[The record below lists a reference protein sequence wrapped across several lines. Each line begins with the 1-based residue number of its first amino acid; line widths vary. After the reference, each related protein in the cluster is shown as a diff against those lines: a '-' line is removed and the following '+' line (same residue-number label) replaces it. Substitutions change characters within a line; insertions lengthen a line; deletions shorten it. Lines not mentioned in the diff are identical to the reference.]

1 MGRRQKPNL
10 IYIFADQWRRQ
21 AVGFEREDDVLTPN
35 IDAFALEGTIFSN
48 AVTCSPLCSPHRAS
62 MLTGKYPNSTG
73 VYTNCKVGAD
83 VSLSQDEICISEVL
97 AENGYQTGYIGK
109 WHLDLPEL
117 NETDQPVSGAAGW
130 DAYTPPGPKRHG
142 FQYWYSYG
150 AWDEHLTPHYWQ
162 DCPEKINVNQ
172 WSVEHE
178 TDKAIHYIQSRRD
191 DQPFALFL
199 SWNPPHSPFDQVPE
213 KYRKLYNRER
223 IRLRENVNQSAFSVH
238 TGEAMDGGM
247 EELKD
252 KQLNYFAAISGIDD
266 HFGRILKYLKEE
278 KLEENTIVV
287 LTSDHGE
294 MMGSHGLMAKHVWYE
309 ESIGV
314 PFCIRW
320 PKKVPQIRTDLLL
333 NTVDIMPTLLSLM
346 KLDVPDTVEGNDLS
360 GCILN
365 QQISG
370 PEEAYMCAYPGRK
383 EAIEAFQKAGL
394 NNREYGWR
402 AIRTHEF
409 TYVIH
414 HGYAP
419 GDEQIRLLYDL
430 QKDKYQLHPEHID
443 YPESHPIAKELERKL
458 CCWLVDLNDP
468 FYRRL
473 MDRQTCI
480 NVTPKKRI

>member
-1 MGRRQKPNL
+1 MEGKQRPNL
-10 IYIFADQWRRQ
+10 IYFFADQWRRQ
-21 AVGFEREDDVLTPN
+21 AVGYEGEDHVITPN
-35 IDAFALEGTIFSN
+35 IDSFAQEGTIFSN

-62 MLTGKYPNSTG
+62 LLTGRYPSSTG

-83 VSLSQDEICISEVL
+83 VMLKPDEICIGDVL

-117 NETDQPVSGAAGW
+117 NVSEQPESGAEGW

-150 AWDEHLTPHYWQ
+150 AWDEHLSPHYWK
-162 DCPEKINVNQ
+162 DSPEKIKVNQ

-178 TDKAIHYIQSRRD
+178 TDQALKFIQNRNSD
-191 DQPFALFL
+191 KPFALFL

-213 KYRKLYNRER
+213 KYKKLYNRDQ
-223 IRLRENVNQSAFSVH
+223 ITLRENVTHSTFSVH
-238 TGEAMDGGM
+238 TGETVDGDI

-266 HFGRILKYLKEE
+266 QFGRILQFLKTE

-320 PKKVPQIRTDLLL
+320 PRMIPQTRIDLLL
-333 NTVDIMPTLLSLM
+333 NTVDIMPTLLRL
-346 KLDVPDTVEGNDLS
+346 LDLEIPSSVEGADLS
-360 GCILN
+360 EYILN
-365 QQISG
+365 QEGGG
-370 PEEAYMCAYPGRK
+370 PGEAYISAYPGRK
-383 EAIEAFQKAGL
+383 EAIEAFHNAGL

-402 AIRTHEF
+402 AVRTHEF

-419 GDEQIRLLYDL
+419 EDAMVRLLYDL
-430 QKDKYQLHPEHID
+430 KNDKYQLHPELIEA
-443 YPESHPIAKELERKL
+443 PTCHPLAASLEEKL
-458 CCWLVDLNDP
+458 CRWLKDLNDP
-468 FYRRL
+468 FYNKLRGV
-473 MDRQTCI
+473 M
-480 NVTPKKRI
+480 K

>member
-1 MGRRQKPNL
+1 MESQQRPNL

-21 AVGFEREDDVLTPN
+21 AVGYEAEDQVITPN
-35 IDAFALEGTIFSN
+35 IDAFAQEGTIFSH

-62 MLTGKYPNSTG
+62 LMTGRYPNSTG

-83 VSLSQDEICISEVL
+83 VMLNPDETCISDVL
-97 AENGYQTGYIGK
+97 AENGYQTAYIGK

-117 NETDQPVSGAAGW
+117 NVTDQPESGASDW

-150 AWDEHLTPHYWQ
+150 AWDEHLAPHYWQ
-162 DCPEKINVNQ
+162 DSPEKIKVNQ

-178 TDKAIHYIQSRRD
+178 TDQTLRYLANRNSDR
-191 DQPFALFL
+191 PFALFL

-213 KYRKLYNRER
+213 KYRNLYDREQ
-223 IRLRENVNQSAFSVH
+223 ITLRENVNQSTFLVH
-238 TGEAMDGGM
+238 TGEPVDGGI

-266 HFGRILKYLKEE
+266 QFGRILQFLKEE
-278 KLEENTIVV
+278 NLEENTIVV

-314 PFCIRW
+314 PFCVRW
-320 PKKVPQIRTDLLL
+320 PGVIPQTRTELLL
-333 NTVDIMPTLLSLM
+333 NTVDIMPTLLSL
-346 KLDVPDTVEGNDLS
+346 LDLEIPSSVEGADLS
-360 GCILN
+360 GYILN
-365 QQISG
+365 RQSG
-370 PEEAYMCAYPGRK
+370 GPGEAYISAYPGRK
-383 EAIEAFQKAGL
+383 EAIEAFREAGL
-394 NNREYGWR
+394 DNREFGWR
-402 AIRTHEF
+402 AVRTHNF

-419 GDEQIRLLYDL
+419 DDELVRLLYDL
-430 QKDKYQLHPEHID
+430 KNDQYQLHPEQIED
-443 YPESHPIAKELERKL
+443 PSAHPAALELEGKL
-458 CCWLVDLNDP
+458 CRWLKDLNDP
-468 FYRRL
+468 FYNKLRGV
-473 MDRQTCI
+473 M
-480 NVTPKKRI
+480 K